1 MITSKN
7 PSINEYNR
15 VISSVRP
22 LGSTF
27 KIIPYAAALIE
38 GIKLS
43 DKFEDLP
50 RCWESYCPKNFSEEY
65 RGSVSLI
72 ESFKNSSNIVP
83 ISITK
88 KIGLKKIINLA
99 NSFGLGYEQEF
110 KEFPSLAI
118 GSYGDNLLNIT
129 NAYSAINNSGKIPS
143 PSILEK
149 IESFN
154 YQSIWEN
161 KFISKKVLDS
171 KVNKKINQLL
181 EKSVKEGT
189 SKAASIKGK
198 KIHGKTGTSDG
209 NKDLWFIGS
218 IDNLTTG
225 IWIGYDCNK
234 ESELSSGNAAYLWK
248 KFITEIYKIPIKK

>member
-1 MITSKN
+1 
-7 PSINEYNR
+7 
-15 VISSVRP
+15 
-22 LGSTF
+22 
-27 KIIPYAAALIE
+27 
-38 GIKLS
+38 
-43 DKFEDLP
+43 
-50 RCWESYCPKNFSEEY
+50 
-65 RGSVSLI
+65 LI
-72 ESFKNSSNIVP
+72 ESFKSSSNIVP

-88 KIGLKKIINLA
+88 KIGLKNIINLA
-99 NSFGLGYEQEF
+99 NSFGLGFKQEF

-129 NAYSAINNSGKIPS
+129 NVYSAINNSGNIQS

-154 YQSIWEN
+154 NQSIWEN
-161 KFISKKVLDS
+161 KFISKKILDL
-171 KVNKKINQLL
+171 KVNNLINKLL

-198 KIHGKTGTSDG
+198 KIYGKTGTSDG

-218 IDNLTTG
+218 FENLTTG
-225 IWIGYDCNK
+225 IWIGYDDNK

-248 KFITEIYKIPIKK
+248 KFITEIHKIPMKK

>member
-38 GIKLS
+38 GMKLS

-50 RCWESYCPKNFSEEY
+50 ICWESYCPKNFSEDY
-65 RGSVSLI
+65 RGSISLL
-72 ESFKNSSNIVP
+72 ESFKSSSNIVP

-88 KIGLKKIINLA
+88 KIGLKIIINLA
-99 NSFGLGYEQEF
+99 NSFGLGYEQEL

-129 NAYSAINNSGKIPS
+129 NAYSAINNNGKIQS

-154 YQSIWEN
+154 NQSIWEN
-161 KFISKKVLDS
+161 
-171 KVNKKINQLL
+171 
-181 EKSVKEGT
+181 
-189 SKAASIKGK
+189 
-198 KIHGKTGTSDG
+198 
-209 NKDLWFIGS
+209 
-218 IDNLTTG
+218 
-225 IWIGYDCNK
+225 
-234 ESELSSGNAAYLWK
+234 
-248 KFITEIYKIPIKK
+248 